1 MISLSNGKGIN
12 QMKNAANTFKEAK
25 MMADNLS
32 DKFKTPFGVVFDYEF
47 DNFNNWRVALGKPKM
62 AEYITRD

>member
-1 MISLSNGKGIN
+1 
-12 QMKNAANTFKEAK
+12 MKNAANTFKEAK